1 MQDAYDVIDAI
12 PPDGNPLVLSFDY
25 DPASAA
31 ELTPMAEAVLR
42 HCFAKRIRVLG
53 ISLQYSGQ
61 GAGIAAEV
69 MPRIAREF
77 GREQNIDW
85 AFLGFQPNA
94 VVAMLQMGE
103 DIKKTF
109 PTDYYGTPV
118 DKIPLMENI
127 QNYDQVP
134 AVLTLA
140 GTAVGEYWAIYP
152 GMRYGV
158 TVLAGLTAVYC
169 RRHPS
174 LLPERPDQGDPR
186 RAQGGGRVREARGP
200 PGERHRRD
208 AFPEGRPLHDH
219 PLHRPGEHRLPRH
232 PGEEPLMDAT
242 AGSVAWTLVGGLV
255 TLAIFSFLYKDNPLY
270 KLAEHLA
277 VGISVGFLI
286 VNYYYTVFMP
296 KVWDN
301 VLHKGQFDYLI
312 PLHPRR
318 APLHPLR
325 ARSGAGSA
333 AGRWPSS
340 SGRARA

>member
-1 MQDAYDVIDAI
+1 MKIIGLLQKLLSLDRRVIYALVLVCVVAPFYMSWPPIKIEVSKETRDVYDVIDAI

-77 GREQNIDW
+77 GREQNVDW

-94 VVAMLQMGE
+94 IVAMLQMGE

-140 GTAVGEYWAIYP
+140 GSAVGEFWATYP

-158 TVLAGLTAVYC
+158 RVVGGLTAVYVADI
-169 RRHPS
+169 
-174 LLPERPDQGDPR
+174 LPFYQSG
-186 RAQGGGRVREARGP
+186 QIKGILGGLKGAAEYEKLVA
-200 PGERHRRD
+200 
-208 AFPEGRPLHDH
+208 
-219 PLHRPGEHRLPRH
+219 H
-232 PGEEPLMDAT
+232 PGSGT
-242 AGSVAWTLVGGLV
+242 AGMRSQKVVHYMIILFIILGNIAY
-255 TLAIFSFLYKDNPLY
+255 LATR
-270 KLAEHLA
+270 
-277 VGISVGFLI
+277 G
-286 VNYYYTVFMP
+286 
-296 KVWDN
+296 
-301 VLHKGQFDYLI
+301 
-312 PLHPRR
+312 
-318 APLHPLR
+318 
-325 ARSGAGSA
+325 RS
-333 AGRWPSS
+333 R
-340 SGRARA
+340 